1 MAADALC
8 RLTLRAA
15 ADGLRAGQF
24 TSVDLTQALLDRIQA
39 LDARV
44 GAYLTVTA
52 DRALAQAQAA
62 DQRRAAGQ
70 DGPLLGLPLAIKDV
84 LTTQGVPTTC
94 ASRMLEGFVPPYDA
108 TAVARLNAAGAVMLG
123 KTNMDEFAMGS
134 SNEHSAVKPVRNPW
148 NLAKAPGGSSGG
160 SAAAVAADE
169 CLAALGS
176 DTGGSVRQPAAL
188 CGCVGLKPT
197 YGRISRYGLIA
208 FASSL
213 DQIGVL
219 TKDVPDAAL
228 LLHVLAG
235 RDPRDSTSA
244 NVPVPDYPAGLDRG
258 VDGLRVGVAPQY
270 FGAGLHPDVE
280 RCVRQA
286 IDALQTAGAVQRPVS
301 LPHTKYALPVYY
313 VIAPSEA
320 SANLARY
327 NGVKYG
333 RSDPQA
339 TDVDEMM
346 SRVRAQGFGS
356 EVKRRIMLGTY
367 ALSSGY
373 YDAYYLKAQQ
383 VRTLIKNDFETA
395 FQDVDIIAAPTA
407 PAPAFDLGA
416 KLDDP
421 VAMYRSDVMT
431 LPASLAGL
439 PCLSIP
445 CGFVDDLPVGLQ
457 LIAPPFAERR
467 LLQAARAY
475 ERARGTLAAP
485 VRQVDVP

>member
-1 MAADALC
+1 MADDLH
-8 RLTLRAA
+8 RLTLHVAA
-15 ADGLRAGQF
+15 EGLRGGQF
-24 TSVDLTQALLDRIQA
+24 SSVELTQALLDRIVA
-39 LDARV
+39 VDGRV

-52 DRALAQAQAA
+52 DLALEQAA
-62 DQRRAAGQ
+62 AADARRASGD
-70 DGPLLGLPLAIKDV
+70 DGALLGLPIALKDV
-84 LTTQGVPTTC
+84 LSTAGVETTC
-94 ASRMLEGFVPPYDA
+94 ASRILEGFIPPYDA
-108 TAVARLNAAGAVMLG
+108 TAVTRLKAAGAVTLG

-134 SNEHSAVKPVRNPW
+134 SNEHSAYKPVRNPW
-148 NLAKAPGGSSGG
+148 HLDKVPGGSSGG

-197 YGRISRYGLIA
+197 YGRISRFGLIA

-219 TKDVPDAAL
+219 TKDVTDAAL
-228 LLHVLAG
+228 LLGAIAG
-235 RDPRDSTSA
+235 HDPRDSTSA
-244 NVPVPDYPAGLDRG
+244 AEPVPDYAAELDADIG
-258 VDGLRVGVAPQY
+258 GLRIGVAPEY
-270 FGAGLHPDVE
+270 FGEGLDPQVGDS
-280 RCVRQA
+280 VRAA
-286 IDALQTAGAVQRPVS
+286 IDALLSVGATDREIS
-301 LPHTKYALPVYY
+301 LPHTDYALPTYY

-333 RSDPQA
+333 LSDPQA

-346 SRVRAQGFGS
+346 ARIRGQGFGS
-356 EVKRRIMLGTY
+356 EVKRRIMIGTF

-373 YDAYYLKAQQ
+373 YDAYYIRAQK
-383 VRTLIKNDFETA
+383 VRTLIKSDFESA
-395 FQDVDIIAAPTA
+395 FQDVDVIAAPVV

-421 VAMYRSDVMT
+421 VAMYQSDIMT

-439 PCLSIP
+439 PCMSIP
-445 CGFVDDLPVGLQ
+445 CGFVDGLPVGLQ
-457 LIAPPFAERR
+457 LMAPPFAEAR
-467 LLQAARAY
+467 LLQVARAY
-475 ERARGTLAAP
+475 ERARGDLAAP
-485 VRQVDVP
+485 VKAIDAQ